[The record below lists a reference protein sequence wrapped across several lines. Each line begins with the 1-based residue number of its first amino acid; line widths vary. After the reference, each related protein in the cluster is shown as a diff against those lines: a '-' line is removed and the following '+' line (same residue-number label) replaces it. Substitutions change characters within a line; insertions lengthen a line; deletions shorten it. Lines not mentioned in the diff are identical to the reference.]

1 MTENEFLLEDRIGVI
16 RSANEKY
23 DLEHN
28 AYISFSGGKDST
40 LLSRLIDMALPGNT
54 IPRVFIDTG
63 IEYKA
68 IRDFVMKLV
77 GNDSRFHIIKPTRP
91 IKQVLET
98 YGYPFKSKEHSH
110 MVAMYQHSGVGR
122 SVKFYLGED
131 GNKMVLCPN
140 VLKYQ
145 FTEEFKL
152 KVSDQCCLRLKKM
165 PIHKWEKAN
174 GRSIAMTGM
183 RRDEG
188 GQRKSI
194 KGCIITDKDGKAIKF
209 HPLLVVS
216 EEWEDW
222 LRERERVELC
232 ELYEAPFNFK
242 RTGCKGCP
250 FALNLQEQLSIM
262 SIYLPAER
270 IQCEAIWKPVY
281 EEYRRLN
288 YRLDTYEQMKLF

>member
-1 MTENEFLLEDRIGVI
+1 MDENEFILQDRLGVI

-23 DLEHN
+23 DLERN

-40 LLSRLIDMALPGNT
+40 LLARLIDMAIPGNS

-68 IRDFVMKLV
+68 IREFVLRLAAK
-77 GNDSRFHIIKPTRP
+77 DERFHIIKPTKP

-98 YGYPFKSKEHSH
+98 YGYPFKSKEHAH
-110 MVAMYQHSGVGR
+110 MVAVYQHSGLGK
-122 SVKFYLGED
+122 SVRFYIGMEGSKLVQCP
-131 GNKMVLCPN
+131 KVLQ
-140 VLKYQ
+140 YQ
-145 FTEEFKL
+145 FTDAFKL

-165 PIHKWEKAN
+165 PIHEWEKAN

-183 RRDEG
+183 RREEG
-188 GQRKSI
+188 GQRKGI
-194 KGCIITDKDGKAIKF
+194 KGCIITDASGKAIKF

-216 EEWEDW
+216 ESWEDW

-232 ELYEAPFNFK
+232 ELYDAPFYFK

-250 FALNLQEQLSIM
+250 FSLDLQEQLSIM
-262 SIYLPAER
+262 SVYMPGER
-270 IQCEAIWKPVY
+270 IQCESIWKPVY
-281 EEYRRLN
+281 SEYRRLN
-288 YRLDTYEQMKLF
+288 YRLAACEQPKIV

>member
-63 IEYKA
+63 IEYKS
-68 IRDFVMKLV
+68 IRDFVMKMAA
-77 GNDSRFHIIKPTRP
+77 NDTRFHIIKPTKP

-98 YGYPFKSKEHSH
+98 YGYPFKSKEHAH
-110 MVAMYQHSGVGR
+110 MVAVYQHSGVGR

-131 GNKMVLCPN
+131 GNKLILCPN

-188 GQRKSI
+188 GQRKGI
-194 KGCIITDKDGKAIKF
+194 KGCIITDKSGKAIKF

-216 EEWEDW
+216 EQWEDW
-222 LRERERVELC
+222 LRERESGALRAIRSTVQFQKDRMQGMPIRSRSSRTTLHHVHLPSC
-232 ELYEAPFNFK
+232 RAHPMRGDMEASLRRIPA
-242 RTGCKGCP
+242 P
-250 FALNLQEQLSIM
+250 QL
-262 SIYLPAER
+262 PPRR
-270 IQCEAIWKPVY
+270 I
-281 EEYRRLN
+281 
-288 YRLDTYEQMKLF
+288 